1 MTNPVFFTGDMEILN
16 ETLGGDAFPVI
27 CALTR
32 YAETGVEADIDSFY
46 QGQRIAYL
54 LLKQK
59 VEISLQKNGDAAAA
73 RKNHARKAAKARWE
87 QVREKEKGIGKAD
100 GDDLKGTEIV
110 CNAKAVQ
117 DLDSLFHDV
126 DTVQTGADVSAD
138 AYDDLTD
145 MGIPGDAE
153 NSQTCTDISEDA
165 GNARTCTGRS
175 EDAGNAETCTVSLS
189 KEADR
194 ACLSIP
200 RDAENA
206 ETCTVS
212 LPKEADRACLSN
224 PGDAENAQT
233 DTDSS
238 SSYSSRSLFNS
249 YMDIQDKD
257 IQDKDTDNTDS
268 ILYKSLY
275 KTNACAREGE
285 ADQWGHL
292 GDEVSEE
299 ELEALR
305 QQRTTEIPAIEQLMR
320 DCGAVFAPADEDI
333 ARELLAEYS
342 CETILRAIHEAK
354 EGGKVNWRYIRG
366 ILKNWKESEQRVGGR
381 NSGNGR
387 GPAGSGETSGGAGK
401 GSGNRPDPTGRT
413 ETSKHSDD
421 LPEAA
426 RRYLQSILV

>member
-145 MGIPGDAE
+145 MGIPGDAK
-153 NSQTCTDISEDA
+153 NSQ
-165 GNARTCTGRS
+165 TCTGRS
-175 EDAGNAETCTVSLS
+175 E
-189 KEADR
+189 
-194 ACLSIP
+194 
-200 RDAENA
+200 DAENA

-238 SSYSSRSLFNS
+238 SSYSSRSLFIS

-257 IQDKDTDNTDS
+257 IQNKDTDNTDS

-292 GDEVSEE
+292 GELVSEE
-299 ELEALR
+299 ELEKVR
-305 QQRTTEIPAIEQLMR
+305 WQRTTEIPAIERLMR

-342 CETILRAIHEAK
+342 CETILRAIRAAK
-354 EGGKVNWRYIRG
+354 EGGKVTWRYIRG
-366 ILKNWKESEQRVGGR
+366 ILRNWKESEQRDGGR
-381 NSGNGR
+381 NSGKGW

-426 RRYLQSILV
+426 RRYLQSILI

>member
-100 GDDLKGTEIV
+100 GDDLKGTKIV
-110 CNAKAVQ
+110 CNAEAVQ
-117 DLDSLFHDV
+117 GHDSLFHDV

-145 MGIPGDAE
+145 MGIPGDAK
-153 NSQTCTDISEDA
+153 NSQ
-165 GNARTCTGRS
+165 TCTGRS
-175 EDAGNAETCTVSLS
+175 EDAG
-189 KEADR
+189 
-194 ACLSIP
+194 
-200 RDAENA
+200 NA

-238 SSYSSRSLFNS
+238 SYSSRSLFR
-249 YMDIQDKD
+249 
-257 IQDKDTDNTDS
+257 
-268 ILYKSLY
+268 
-275 KTNACAREGE
+275 A
-285 ADQWGHL
+285 
-292 GDEVSEE
+292 VSKI
-299 ELEALR
+299 
-305 QQRTTEIPAIEQLMR
+305 T
-320 DCGAVFAPADEDI
+320 
-333 ARELLAEYS
+333 
-342 CETILRAIHEAK
+342 
-354 EGGKVNWRYIRG
+354 W
-366 ILKNWKESEQRVGGR
+366 
-381 NSGNGR
+381 
-387 GPAGSGETSGGAGK
+387 TS
-401 GSGNRPDPTGRT
+401 
-413 ETSKHSDD
+413 
-421 LPEAA
+421 
-426 RRYLQSILV
+426 

>member
-100 GDDLKGTEIV
+100 GDDLKGTKIV
-110 CNAKAVQ
+110 CNAEAVQ
-117 DLDSLFHDV
+117 GHDSLFHDV

-175 EDAGNAETCTVSLS
+175 EDAGNARQGMPGHAQ
-189 KEADR
+189 ADLR
-194 ACLSIP
+194 MQGML
-200 RDAENA
+200 RY
-206 ETCTVS
+206 
-212 LPKEADRACLSN
+212 
-224 PGDAENAQT
+224 AQ
-233 DTDSS
+233 SPCQEKQ
-238 SSYSSRSLFNS
+238 
-249 YMDIQDKD
+249 I
-257 IQDKDTDNTDS
+257 
-268 ILYKSLY
+268 
-275 KTNACAREGE
+275 
-285 ADQWGHL
+285 GH
-292 GDEVSEE
+292 V
-299 ELEALR
+299 
-305 QQRTTEIPAIEQLMR
+305 
-320 DCGAVFAPADEDI
+320 
-333 ARELLAEYS
+333 
-342 CETILRAIHEAK
+342 
-354 EGGKVNWRYIRG
+354 
-366 ILKNWKESEQRVGGR
+366 
-381 NSGNGR
+381 
-387 GPAGSGETSGGAGK
+387 
-401 GSGNRPDPTGRT
+401 
-413 ETSKHSDD
+413 
-421 LPEAA
+421 
-426 RRYLQSILV
+426 

>member
-117 DLDSLFHDV
+117 GPDSRFHDV

-153 NSQTCTDISEDA
+153 NSQTCTDISEDT

-175 EDAGNAETCTVSLS
+175 EDAGDAQICTVTLP

-200 RDAENA
+200 
-206 ETCTVS
+206 
-212 LPKEADRACLSN
+212 
-224 PGDAENAQT
+224 GDAQNAQT

-257 IQDKDTDNTDS
+257 IQDKDKDTDKDKDNTDC
-268 ILYKSLY
+268 IVYKSLY

-342 CETILRAIHEAK
+342 CETILRAIRAAK

-387 GPAGSGETSGGAGK
+387 GSAGSGETSGGAGK

-426 RRYLQSILV
+426 RRYLQSILI

>member
-100 GDDLKGTEIV
+100 GDDLKGTKIV
-110 CNAKAVQ
+110 CNAEAVQ
-117 DLDSLFHDV
+117 GHDSLFHDV

-175 EDAGNAETCTVSLS
+175 EDAGNAETCTVSL
-189 KEADR
+189 
-194 ACLSIP
+194 
-200 RDAENA
+200 
-206 ETCTVS
+206 
-212 LPKEADRACLSN
+212 PKEADRACLSN

-238 SSYSSRSLFNS
+238 SSYSSRSLFIS

-257 IQDKDTDNTDS
+257 IQDKDTDKDNTDC
-268 ILYKSLY
+268 IVYKSLY
-275 KTNACAREGE
+275 KTNVRAREGE
-285 ADQWGHL
+285 ADRRGHL
-292 GDEVSEE
+292 GELVSEE
-299 ELEALR
+299 KLEALKR
-305 QQRTTEIPAIEQLMR
+305 QRITELPAIKQMMR
-320 DCGAVFAPADEDI
+320 DCGAVFAPADEDV

-342 CETILRAIHEAK
+342 CETILKAIRAAK
-354 EGGKVNWRYIRG
+354 EGGRVIWRYIRG
-366 ILKNWKESEQRVGGR
+366 ILRTWKESDQQVGGR
-381 NSGNGR
+381 NSGKGR
-387 GPAGSGETSGGAGK
+387 GTAGSGEPSGWPGK
-401 GSGNRPDPTGRT
+401 GSGNRPGPAGRT
-413 ETSKHSDD
+413 ETKKHSDD
-421 LPEAA
+421 FTEDA
-426 RRYLQSILV
+426 RRYLRSITI

>member
-1 MTNPVFFTGDMEILN
+1 MPGAIFYTGDMEILN
-16 ETLGGDAFPVI
+16 ETLGRDAFPVI

-32 YAETGVEADIDSFY
+32 YAETGVETDIGSFY

-59 VEISLQKNGDAAAA
+59 VEISLQINGDEAAA

-87 QVREKEKGIGKAD
+87 QVREKEKDIGKAD

-117 DLDSLFHDV
+117 DPDSLFHDV

-145 MGIPGDAE
+145 MGIPRDAK
-153 NSQTCTDISEDA
+153 NSQ
-165 GNARTCTGRS
+165 TCTGRS
-175 EDAGNAETCTVSLS
+175 E
-189 KEADR
+189 
-194 ACLSIP
+194 
-200 RDAENA
+200 DAENA

-257 IQDKDTDNTDS
+257 IQDKDIQDKDTDNTDS

-285 ADQWGHL
+285 ADHWGHL
-292 GDEVSEE
+292 GELVSEA
-299 ELEALR
+299 ELEKVR
-305 QQRTTEIPAIEQLMR
+305 WQRTTEIPAIEQLMR

-342 CETILRAIHEAK
+342 CETILRAIRAAK
-354 EGGKVNWRYIRG
+354 EGGKVTWRYIRG
-366 ILKNWKESEQRVGGR
+366 ILRNWKESEQRDGGR
-381 NSGNGR
+381 NSGKGR

-401 GSGNRPDPTGRT
+401 GSGNRDDSIGRT

-426 RRYLQSILV
+426 RRYLQSILI

>member
-1 MTNPVFFTGDMEILN
+1 MPGAIFYTGDMEILN
-16 ETLGGDAFPVI
+16 ETLGRDAFPVI

-32 YAETGVEADIDSFY
+32 YAETGVETDIGSFY

-59 VEISLQKNGDAAAA
+59 VEISLQINGDEAAA

-117 DLDSLFHDV
+117 GPDSRFHDV

-153 NSQTCTDISEDA
+153 NSQTCTDISEDT

-175 EDAGNAETCTVSLS
+175 EDAGDAQICTV
-189 KEADR
+189 
-194 ACLSIP
+194 
-200 RDAENA
+200 
-206 ETCTVS
+206 T

-238 SSYSSRSLFNS
+238 SSYSSRSLFIS

-257 IQDKDTDNTDS
+257 IQNKDTDNTDS

-285 ADQWGHL
+285 ADHWGHL
-292 GDEVSEE
+292 GELVSEA
-299 ELEALR
+299 ELEKVR
-305 QQRTTEIPAIEQLMR
+305 WQRTTEIPAIERLMR

-342 CETILRAIHEAK
+342 CETILRAIRAAK
-354 EGGKVNWRYIRG
+354 EGGKVTWRYIRG
-366 ILKNWKESEQRVGGR
+366 ILRNWKESEQRDGGR
-381 NSGNGR
+381 NSGKGR

-401 GSGNRPDPTGRT
+401 GSGNRDDSIGRT

-426 RRYLQSILV
+426 RRYLQSILI

>member
-100 GDDLKGTEIV
+100 GDDLKGTKIV
-110 CNAKAVQ
+110 CNAEAVQ
-117 DLDSLFHDV
+117 GHDSLFHDV

-145 MGIPGDAE
+145 MGIPGDAK
-153 NSQTCTDISEDA
+153 NSQ
-165 GNARTCTGRS
+165 TCTGRS
-175 EDAGNAETCTVSLS
+175 EDAG
-189 KEADR
+189 
-194 ACLSIP
+194 
-200 RDAENA
+200 NA

-238 SSYSSRSLFNS
+238 SSYSSRSLFIS

-257 IQDKDTDNTDS
+257 IQDKDTDKDTDNTDC
-268 ILYKSLY
+268 IVYKSLY

-305 QQRTTEIPAIEQLMR
+305 QQRTTEIPAIGQLMR

-342 CETILRAIHEAK
+342 CETILRAIRAAK
-354 EGGKVNWRYIRG
+354 EGGKVIWRYIRG
-366 ILKNWKESEQRVGGR
+366 ILRNWKESEQRDGGR
-381 NSGNGR
+381 YSGKGW

-426 RRYLQSILV
+426 KRYLQSILI

>member
-100 GDDLKGTEIV
+100 GDDLKGTKIV
-110 CNAKAVQ
+110 CNAEAVQ
-117 DLDSLFHDV
+117 GHDSLFHDV

-145 MGIPGDAE
+145 MGIPRDAK
-153 NSQTCTDISEDA
+153 NSQ
-165 GNARTCTGRS
+165 TCTGRS
-175 EDAGNAETCTVSLS
+175 E
-189 KEADR
+189 
-194 ACLSIP
+194 
-200 RDAENA
+200 DAENA

-257 IQDKDTDNTDS
+257 IQDKDIQDKDTDNTDS

-275 KTNACAREGE
+275 KKNACAREGE

-342 CETILRAIHEAK
+342 CETILRAIRAAK
-354 EGGKVNWRYIRG
+354 EGGKVTWRYIRG
-366 ILKNWKESEQRVGGR
+366 ILRNWKESEQRDGGR
-381 NSGNGR
+381 NSGKGR

-401 GSGNRPDPTGRT
+401 GSGNRDDSIGRT

-426 RRYLQSILV
+426 RRYLQSILI

>member
-1 MTNPVFFTGDMEILN
+1 MPGAVFYAGDMEILN

-32 YAETGVEADIDSFY
+32 YAETGMEADIGSFY

-59 VEISLQKNGDAAAA
+59 VEISLQINGDEAAA

-87 QVREKEKGIGKAD
+87 QVREKEKGIEKAD
-100 GDDLKGTEIV
+100 GDDLKGTEIA
-110 CNAKAVQ
+110 CSAKAAQ
-117 DLDSLFHDV
+117 DPDRLFCEA
-126 DTVQTGADVSAD
+126 DTVQTDADVSAD
-138 AYDDLTD
+138 AYEDLTD
-145 MGIPGDAE
+145 TGIPGNAE
-153 NSQTCTDISEDA
+153 NAQTCTDISEDT

-175 EDAGNAETCTVSLS
+175 EDAGDAQICTVTLP

-200 RDAENA
+200 
-206 ETCTVS
+206 
-212 LPKEADRACLSN
+212 
-224 PGDAENAQT
+224 GDAQNAQT

-238 SSYSSRSLFNS
+238 SSYSSRSLFIS

-257 IQDKDTDNTDS
+257 IQNKDIQNKDTDNTDS

-292 GDEVSEE
+292 GELVSEE

-342 CETILRAIHEAK
+342 CETILRAIRAAK
-354 EGGKVNWRYIRG
+354 EGGKVTWRYIRG
-366 ILKNWKESEQRVGGR
+366 ILRNWKESEQRDGGR
-381 NSGNGR
+381 NSGKGR

-401 GSGNRPDPTGRT
+401 GSGNRDDSIGRT

-426 RRYLQSILV
+426 RRYLQSILI

>member
-59 VEISLQKNGDAAAA
+59 VEISLQKNGDAAAS

-117 DLDSLFHDV
+117 GPDSLFHDV

-175 EDAGNAETCTVSLS
+175 EDAGNAETCTVSL
-189 KEADR
+189 
-194 ACLSIP
+194 
-200 RDAENA
+200 
-206 ETCTVS
+206 
-212 LPKEADRACLSN
+212 PKEADRACLSN
-224 PGDAENAQT
+224 PGNAENAQT

-305 QQRTTEIPAIEQLMR
+305 WQRTTEIPAIEQLMR

-342 CETILRAIHEAK
+342 CETILRAIRAAK
-354 EGGKVNWRYIRG
+354 EGGKVIWRYIRG
-366 ILKNWKESEQRVGGR
+366 ILRNWKESEQRDGGR
-381 NSGNGR
+381 NSGKGR

-401 GSGNRPDPTGRT
+401 GSGNRDDSIGRT

-426 RRYLQSILV
+426 RRYLQSILI

>member
-100 GDDLKGTEIV
+100 GDDLKGTKIV
-110 CNAKAVQ
+110 CNAEAVQ
-117 DLDSLFHDV
+117 GHDSLFHDV

-145 MGIPGDAE
+145 MGIPGDAK
-153 NSQTCTDISEDA
+153 NSQ
-165 GNARTCTGRS
+165 TCTGRS
-175 EDAGNAETCTVSLS
+175 EDAG
-189 KEADR
+189 
-194 ACLSIP
+194 
-200 RDAENA
+200 NA

-238 SSYSSRSLFNS
+238 SSYSSRSLFIS

-257 IQDKDTDNTDS
+257 IQDKDKDKDKDNTDC
-268 ILYKSLY
+268 IVYKSLY

-342 CETILRAIHEAK
+342 CETILRAIRAAK
-354 EGGKVNWRYIRG
+354 EGGKVIWRYIRG
-366 ILKNWKESEQRVGGR
+366 ILRNWKESEQRDGGR
-381 NSGNGR
+381 NSGKGW

-426 RRYLQSILV
+426 KRYLQSILI